1 MSEFDGEKFANN
13 VLLIIVITLL
23 IFGSTN
29 LEDIS
34 GTSDGE

>member
-23 IFGSTN
+23 IFGSTDI
-29 LEDIS
+29 EDLTGAS
-34 GTSDGE
+34 NGD